1 MKLPSNKSSQGSHED
16 ASGVFPSAGS
26 EHSININARGGGEQ
40 NRLAISTSAEDLPI
54 DVSRP
59 NPSEYPLNQISKSKS
74 GHIIEVNDTPD
85 GERIMIRHNN
95 GGGIELR
102 DDGSIFVSAMEQKVE
117 LIGADHHIVVENDGT
132 MIYKGNLDL
141 KVSGDFNV
149 DCLNYNVNVRGNKT
163 ETIKGS
169 DRSRIGGTKGTM
181 VGESMSTTVTEQVTD
196 TFLGG
201 HSHNI
206 KGTHSMNIDG
216 AANYFA
222 KKNMHISSQAELN
235 ISADKS
241 RIWSNNLVMMGGS
254 GIIGGQSMV
263 YNGKG
268 AKFTDAVEA
277 PTFHGDLNGTAK
289 IAATSL
295 HQSYADGTGPG
306 YSANTGTQGSIT
318 NTAMPTIA
326 EASASNISN
335 YLSKSVYAIRKVNI
349 DVGNFIKRFVN
360 RATDYSGRSKTKMTP
375 GEARSKLRDPANR
388 SNNQLVG
395 QLLKEGVITD
405 KWNIPSPIAMGRIV
419 KSDPTPQVSLGGG
432 SSPTNPAIVYIP
444 AQSEVKIYPDEKYN
458 PYRQSDITTKTL
470 LAPGISMAKFLGSED
485 STNLN
490 FLRDLSVK
498 QELAKYLGIHA
509 LNMKNILSNQNKFKN
524 VSLKISESV
533 YRPGPSETI
542 TDESINDFKL
552 KGRAVVFDVIG
563 NTGKSNLN
571 SLFELAVWWKDVI
584 YYEKLILSYD
594 TIEGLGESLK
604 GRIIVVLPEI
614 DKNYR
619 GTFNRDIETHYN
631 NTVFSKGEFI
641 EIITKKVET
650 NLSSPDYKI
659 PYVNPNG
666 RVKFLNPDPNALPR
680 QIIINALD
688 AAVATLGQG
697 YLATVTFNG
706 GRSGRDAG
714 TQNHPLGYAADF
726 YLSYNGERLY
736 TNSNKEIY
744 DDLIKVLVKNANSK
758 NVRPGIGGY
767 SSFIHYDESPWRQN
781 KPGKAGTWNSG
792 FRILV

>member
-1 MKLPSNKSSQGSHED
+1 MKLPSNKSSQGNHED

-54 DVSRP
+54 EVSRP

-74 GHIIEVNDTPD
+74 GHIIEVNDTPN

-117 LIGADHHIVVENDGT
+117 LIGAEHHIVVENDGT

-169 DRSRIGGTKGTM
+169 DRSNIGGTKGTM

-216 AANYFA
+216 PANYFA
-222 KKNMHISSQAELN
+222 KNNMHISSQAELN

-254 GIIGGQSMV
+254 GIIGGTGML
-263 YNGKG
+263 YNGKA

-277 PTFHGDLNGTAK
+277 PTFHGDLDGNAANTYAQGYAEN
-289 IAATSL
+289 ATS
-295 HQSYADGTGPG
+295 GG
-306 YSANTGTQGSIT
+306 GSIT
-318 NTAMPTIA
+318 NTTMPTIA

-335 YLSKSVYAIRKVNI
+335 YLSKSVYAIKKVNI
-349 DVGNFIKRFVN
+349 DVGDFIKRFVN
-360 RATDYSGRSKTKMTP
+360 RATDYSGRSKTKMTA

-419 KSDPTPQVSLGGG
+419 KSDPTPQVSLGDG
-432 SSPTNPAIVYIP
+432 SSPVNPAIVFIP
-444 AQSEVKIYPDEKYN
+444 GQSEVKIYPDEKYN

-542 TDESINDFKL
+542 TNESINDLKL

-594 TIEGLGESLK
+594 TIEGPLK

-614 DKNYR
+614 DENYR

-631 NTVFSKGEFI
+631 NTTFSKGEFI
-641 EIITKKVET
+641 EILSKRTET
-650 NLSSPDYKI
+650 LDLLTSDYKI

-680 QIIINALD
+680 QVIIDALD

-697 YLATVTFNG
+697 YVATVTLNG
-706 GRSGRDAG
+706 GRSGRVAG
-714 TQNHPLGYAADF
+714 TQNHPLGWAADF

-744 DDLIKVLVKNANSK
+744 DDLIKALVVNANVK

-767 SSFIHYDESPWRQN
+767 TKFIHYDESPWRQN

-792 FRILV
+792 FRILI